1 MTLLRRGVNAGRE
14 MMNRI
19 ITSVQ
24 HKGIILMYHR
34 IAEMDVDPWYLCVS
48 PENFAAQLEVLRKRA
63 RPMSLQKLA
72 AAVHEGN
79 VPPRAVAVTFDDG
92 YANNLYTA
100 KPLLE
105 RYDTPATVFVTTGYL
120 GSQKEYWWDELDQAL
135 LQPGTLPPRLSLSMD
150 NNTRDWNLGAAS
162 SYTEGE
168 YRNDCARGTKSPRLN
183 FYYSVW
189 EWLRP
194 LPDVSRRM
202 MLDAIVSW
210 AGKESCL
217 RPTHRSLLHEE
228 VVTLALGGLVEVGPH
243 TVSHAMLSH
252 HPEDVQRR
260 EIEES
265 KKCIENLLSA
275 DVASFSYPFGRYDAT
290 TVSIVKQAGFSAAC
304 TVENSTIQYGSDPL
318 QLPRFGVFDMNGR
331 VFERQLLQWLKT

>member
-1 MTLLRRGVNAGRE
+1 MTMLQRGIKKGKDVL
-14 MMNRI
+14 NRI

-48 PENFAAQLEVLRKRA
+48 PENFAAQLDVLRKHA

-72 AAVHEGN
+72 AAVREGN

-92 YANNLYTA
+92 YANNLYSA

-105 RYDTPATVFVTTGYL
+105 QYDIPATVFATTGYL
-120 GSQKEYWWDELDQAL
+120 GSDKEYWWDELDQAL
-135 LQPGTLPPRLSLSMD
+135 LRPGPLPSQLSLSVD
-150 NNTRDWNLGAAS
+150 DGGRDWDLGAAS
-162 SYTEGE
+162 SYTENE
-168 YRNDCARGTKSPRLN
+168 YRNDGARGPKSPRLS

-194 LPDVSRRM
+194 LPDASRRK

-210 AGKESCL
+210 TGRDSHL
-217 RPTHRSLLHEE
+217 RPTHRSLLREE
-228 VVTLALGGLVEVGPH
+228 VVTLAQGGLVEVGPH

-252 HPEDVQRR
+252 HTEDIQRQ
-260 EIEES
+260 EIQES
-265 KKCIENLLSA
+265 KQCIECLLGTSIT
-275 DVASFSYPFGRYDAT
+275 SFSYPFGRYNET
-290 TVSIVKQAGFSAAC
+290 TVSLVKQAGFTAAC
-304 TVENSTIQYGSDPL
+304 TVENSTIQQGSDPF

-331 VFERQLLQWLKT
+331 VFERQLLQWLRT